1 MNDKKRDIL
10 TLSTNKLKSNQK
22 VHPEKQHQQNH
33 ANTFYEKFKSLNL
46 LRREIIRLFVHVYV
60 CVCVFFEAEIAQKA
74 IIYSYLR
81 CFPSDPKCLRKAN
94 EPNKI

>member
-22 VHPEKQHQQNH
+22 VHPEKQHKQNDE
-33 ANTFYEKFKSLNL
+33 NTFNENSNLSIYFEEKLSAYL
-46 LRREIIRLFVHVYV
+46 
-60 CVCVFFEAEIAQKA
+60 CMWVCVFFGAEIAQKA